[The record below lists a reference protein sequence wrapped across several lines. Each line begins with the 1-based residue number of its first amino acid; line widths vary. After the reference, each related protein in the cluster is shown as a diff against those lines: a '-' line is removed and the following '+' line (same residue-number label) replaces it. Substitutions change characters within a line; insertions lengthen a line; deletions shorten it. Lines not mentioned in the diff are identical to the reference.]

1 MPPPPVL
8 ITLFVA
14 ASERIPKRAAK
25 KRPHQTGFWQMP
37 CPPADL
43 EDSLI
48 IRRLT
53 PLPPEG
59 SGPFQS
65 KKMGISRNFNRERQ
79 GRHRLIRLYL
89 RSSAVRKRRCSAK
102 IRAMS
107 ERIYR
112 DPVHNIIRL
121 QTDSDEG
128 ELMMRLI
135 DAAEFQRLR
144 RIKQLGLGLYTY
156 QGAEHSRFTHSLGAF
171 HLMTRVLDRLS
182 ETYAIDPGDRIAARA
197 AALLHDVGHGSF
209 SHVMEKVLNFHHER
223 WTVQVILDEASEVG
237 QLLRSHSDDLPHKLA
252 SIIEGTFQPAALAQL
267 VSSQLDV
274 DRMDYLLRDSL
285 MTGAKYGIYD
295 LEWIINAL
303 AIDEAADRVYVQAR
317 GVYAVEEYLQARYY
331 MFRQVYF
338 HRTLR
343 SAEAVLRS
351 IMRRALHLLDDGQEV
366 WHASGTAFEKILR
379 REVLSIS
386 EHMQVD
392 DSDFVFHIK
401 QWQRSS
407 DPILRDLSR
416 RFIARSL
423 FKAIDIDMPPD
434 QQADFLSTARQ
445 TVERAGFDPD
455 YYFIE
460 DRASDVPYYSYYHS
474 EKSEPKTHI
483 YVESG
488 YASPQI
494 KEISEV
500 SNVVKGLQHAY
511 ELHRVCFP
519 AEVKNEVYA
528 IYHRGSHKE
537 AQTAIR

>member
-1 MPPPPVL
+1 MRM
-8 ITLFVA
+8 A
-14 ASERIPKRAAK
+14 
-25 KRPHQTGFWQMP
+25 
-37 CPPADL
+37 
-43 EDSLI
+43 
-48 IRRLT
+48 
-53 PLPPEG
+53 
-59 SGPFQS
+59 
-65 KKMGISRNFNRERQ
+65 
-79 GRHRLIRLYL
+79 
-89 RSSAVRKRRCSAK
+89 
-102 IRAMS
+102 

-182 ETYAIDPGDRIAARA
+182 ETYAINSEDRVAARA

-223 WTVQVILDEASEVG
+223 WTVQAILDAHSEIG
-237 QLLRSHSDDLPHKLA
+237 ELLRSHAPDLPQKVA
-252 SIIEGTFQPAALAQL
+252 SIIEGKFQPSALAQL

-317 GVYAVEEYLQARYY
+317 GIYAVEEYLQARYY

-351 IMRRALHLLDDGQEV
+351 IMRRAVRLLDAGEDV
-366 WHASGTAFEKILR
+366 WHAEGTAFEKILR
-379 REVLSIS
+379 REPLSIG

-392 DSDFVFHIK
+392 DSDFVFHVK
-401 QWQRSS
+401 LWQNSN
-407 DPILRDLSR
+407 DAILRDLSR
-416 RFIARSL
+416 RFISRRL
-423 FKAIDIDMPPD
+423 FKAVDLDMPRD
-434 QQADFLSTARQ
+434 QQADFLAAARE
-445 TVERAGFDPD
+445 TIARAGFDPD

-460 DRASDVPYYSYYHS
+460 DRASDVPYYGYYEA
-474 EKSEPKTHI
+474 EKSEPKNHI

-494 KEISEV
+494 REISEV
-500 SNVVKGLQHAY
+500 SDVVRGLQHAY

-519 AEVKNEVYA
+519 AEVKTEVYEL
-528 IYHRGSHKE
+528 YHRGSLKE
-537 AQTAIR
+537 AQKAHH

>member
-1 MPPPPVL
+1 MP
-8 ITLFVA
+8 
-14 ASERIPKRAAK
+14 
-25 KRPHQTGFWQMP
+25 
-37 CPPADL
+37 
-43 EDSLI
+43 
-48 IRRLT
+48 
-53 PLPPEG
+53 
-59 SGPFQS
+59 
-65 KKMGISRNFNRERQ
+65 
-79 GRHRLIRLYL
+79 
-89 RSSAVRKRRCSAK
+89 
-102 IRAMS
+102 

-121 QTDSDEG
+121 QTDTDEG

-135 DAAEFQRLR
+135 DTGEFQRLR
-144 RIKQLGLGLYTY
+144 RIKQLGLGLYTF

-182 ETYAIDPGDRIAARA
+182 ERYKISPADRIAARA

-223 WTVQVILDEASEVG
+223 WTVEVILNEGSEIG
-237 QLLRSHSDDLPHKLA
+237 ELLRTHSADLPQKVA
-252 SIIEGTFQPAALAQL
+252 SIIEGTFQPSALAQL

-303 AIDEAADRVYVQAR
+303 AIDESADRVYVQAR
-317 GVYAVEEYLQARYY
+317 GLYAVEEYLQARYY

-351 IMRRALHLLDDGQEV
+351 IIRRALQLLDEGKEV
-366 WHASGTAFEKILR
+366 WHAAGTAFEKILR
-379 REVLSIS
+379 RETLTIT
-386 EHMQVD
+386 EHLQVD

-401 QWQRSS
+401 QWQNSS
-407 DPILRDLSR
+407 DAILSDLSR
-416 RFIARSL
+416 RFISRSL
-423 FKAIDIDMPPD
+423 FKAVDLDMPLD
-434 QQADFLSTARQ
+434 QQAEFLSSARQ
-445 TVERAGFDPD
+445 AIERSGFDPE

-460 DRASDVPYYSYYHS
+460 DRASDVPYYSYYEA

-488 YASPQI
+488 YASPEI

-500 SNVVKGLQHAY
+500 SDVARGLKHPY

-519 AEVKNEVYA
+519 AEVKTEVYA
-528 IYHRGSHKE
+528 LYHRGGDRK
-537 AQTAIR
+537 QTAALGADN